1 MTNFK
6 GTVILDA
13 DDVLVDLKYS
23 LCATLNKYTGKDI
36 SCEEWG
42 SFNITEIYDNLHI
55 QEFYDLITENHLLRN
70 ADPIDNARSTLIK
83 IRELGYRIV
92 IISARAYH
100 PDAHAVTV
108 DWFKRKEIPFD
119 AVHISGGGIRKSY
132 YANIYDDIVASA
144 DDNLDNCIDFKEK
157 CNIKNVLLVTQPW
170 NVSDTSFQRIA
181 NISELLNYL

>member
-1 MTNFK
+1 MANFK

-13 DDVLVDLKYS
+13 DDVLVDLKYE
-23 LCATLNKYTGKDI
+23 LCHALNKYTGKDI
-36 SCEEWG
+36 SCSEWH
-42 SFNITEIYDNLHI
+42 SFNITSIYDNLNI
-55 QEFYDLITENHLLRN
+55 EDFYSIIIDNGLLWL
-70 ADPIDNARSTLIK
+70 AAPIDNAKDTLLQL
-83 IRELGYRIV
+83 RELGYRIV

-100 PDAHAVTV
+100 PEANAITEK
-108 DWFKRKEIPFD
+108 WFRFHGIPFD
-119 AVHISGGGIRKSY
+119 AIHISGNGIKKSY

-170 NVSDTSFQRIA
+170 NVSDTSFQRIG